1 MMARKSLESLSPT
14 ILTVVVVLQGCATP
28 GPSEPT
34 SGAPEV
40 SQEETAEESTVAQE
54 PELPSDDLIV
64 PSFDA
69 DANGA
74 DGQAMNTRSDASP
87 ADPRPVPTDDGQRPD
102 SASTQEDPAKDK
114 PYRTSMPAREKAG
127 VKAARLGGVR
137 KATPVDQQA
146 SALFGLWMVDPAGT
160 SADLMDAQ
168 RVLFLADGRMRVW
181 KKAGSEDGRWT
192 WTSDAGVKT
201 GGIEGVAFSL
211 GEFEEQNGNITISL
225 DPENKVVLI
234 PDRMF
239 HAPAPREKKPD

>member
-1 MMARKSLESLSPT
+1 MMARKSLDSLNPT
-14 ILTVVVVLQGCATP
+14 LLTVVVILQGCATP
-28 GPSEPT
+28 GPSDPT

-40 SQEETAEESTVAQE
+40 SQKETAEESTIAQE
-54 PELPSDDLIV
+54 PELPIEDLIV

-69 DANGA
+69 DASGA
-74 DGQAMNTRSDASP
+74 YGQAMNTRSDASP
-87 ADPRPVPTDDGQRPD
+87 ADPRPAPTEDGQRPD
-102 SASTQEDPAKDK
+102 SVSTQEDSAKDK

-127 VKAARLGGVR
+127 AKASRLGGVR

-146 SALFGLWMVDPAGT
+146 SALFGLWMVDPSGT
-160 SADLMDAQ
+160 SVDLVDAQ

-181 KKAGSEDGRWT
+181 KKTGSEDGRWT

-211 GEFEEQNGNITISL
+211 GEFEEQGGNITISL

-239 HAPAPREKKPD
+239 HAPAPRDKKPD